1 MLRSLIRFA
10 LRQRLLI
17 IGATLLVAA
26 VGIRAFIDLPVE
38 AFPDV
43 EDVRVQV
50 ISIWKGHAAEEIEKL
65 VTLPV
70 ERQMNGL
77 PGLTNLRS
85 TSMFGLSSVSMT
97 FQDGTTDY
105 FARQQVIERLQD
117 VTVPAGVQPGLSSL
131 SNSTG
136 EIFRYTLAGK
146 RPLYDMKALQDWVV
160 EPGFRTVPG
169 IADVVGFGGE
179 VKQYQVDLDPAKLAG
194 YGLPLA
200 TIENAIA
207 NANQNAGGG
216 YIEHG
221 YEKQVVRGVGNF
233 TSVDDIAKVA
243 VSTRNGAVV
252 TVGDLGTVHV
262 GAAPREGI
270 VAKDS
275 ADDVIEGI
283 VLMRKGENALEILK
297 GVRAKAAE
305 LNATI
310 LPHDVHLLPFYDRAN
325 LVHHTVNTVE
335 ENLLLGAT
343 LVLVILVV
351 FLGDWRS
358 AVIVG
363 VVIPL
368 ALLGAFILMDLWHV
382 SANLISL
389 GAVDFGL
396 IVDAA
401 VVMVE
406 AFLVRLALA
415 PPPTEEQLRQ
425 RHATLVAS
433 EPSHE
438 AAADTVHMELTGEHA
453 TARQIEHTDFAMR
466 ADIGRR
472 EVFARVAESMG
483 RPIVFSKAIV
493 ITAFLPIFTFQRVEK
508 RIFSPM
514 AFTLSFALA
523 GSLLLCITL
532 VPVLAS
538 MWMKV
543 KPGQV
548 DPPAARWLQRVFEP
562 LLGWVLTHQRR
573 VVVMALLALAA
584 TGIVASRLGTEFLP
598 ALDEGNIWLK
608 ITMPVGISVE
618 AAKDI
623 ERQVR
628 TVLRSYPEVAQVV
641 TQLGRPDDGTD
652 TKGTNNLEVYADL
665 IPRREWKSAKD
676 KETLISL
683 MAARLDAIPGTEMN
697 FSQYIKDNVDEALS
711 GVQGELVVKLFGPDL
726 EVLQRKAEEISR
738 VMSRVRGVADLGVEQ
753 QFGQPQLRF
762 EFDRAALASNGI
774 TVADAHDAVET
785 AVGGRAVTQFLEGD
799 RVFDVSVRYDSLARN
814 NAQAL
819 KHLLVYGADG
829 HGVPL
834 ASIARVV
841 TSEGASRISRESN
854 ERRIAVKCSV
864 RGRDEGGFVAEAQR
878 LVAKN
883 VTLPAGYRAV
893 WGGQFENQR
902 RATARLAI
910 IVPASIVLIFVLLF
924 SAFQS
929 VKYAALILANLPF
942 ALIGGVAALWLRD
955 INLSV
960 SAAVGFIALFGI
972 SVQNGVILVTKF
984 NRLREEGGLPL
995 IEAVRRG
1002 TLHRLRPVLMIALMA
1017 ALGLLPAALSHGI
1030 GAETTRPFA
1039 TVIVG
1044 GLATSTVLTLML
1056 LPILY
1061 IMFHEVPR
1069 EEIAR

>member
-10 LRQRLLI
+10 LRQRMVI

-26 VGIRAFIDLPVE
+26 AGVRSFIDLPVE

-43 EDVRVQV
+43 EDVRVEV
-50 ISIWKGHAAEEIEKL
+50 ISIWQGHAAEEIEKL

-85 TSMFGLSSVSMT
+85 ISMFGLSDVSMT

-105 FARQQVIERLQD
+105 FARQQVIERLQG

-136 EIFRYTLAGK
+136 EIYRYTLAGR
-146 RPLYDMKALQDWVV
+146 RPLYEMKALEDWVV
-160 EPGFRTVPG
+160 EPAFRTVPG
-169 IADVVGFGGE
+169 IADVVGFGGA
-179 VKQYQVDLDPAKLAG
+179 VKQYQVDLDPAKLQG
-194 YGLPLA
+194 YGIPLA
-200 TIENAIA
+200 TVETAIA
-207 NANQNAGGG
+207 NANENAGGG

-221 YEKQVVRGVGNF
+221 YEKQVVRGVGIF
-233 TSVDDIAKVA
+233 TSVNDIAKVA
-243 VSTRNGAVV
+243 VATRNGAVV
-252 TVGDLGTVHV
+252 TVGDLGVVHI

-275 ADDVIEGI
+275 ADDVVEGI

-305 LNATI
+305 LNATM
-310 LPHDVHLLPFYDRAN
+310 LPKDVQLVPFYDRAV

-335 ENLLLGAT
+335 ENLLIGAT
-343 LVLVILVV
+343 LVLVILIV

-363 VVIPL
+363 LVIPL
-368 ALLGAFILMDLWHV
+368 SLLGAFILMDLGHV

-389 GAVDFGL
+389 GAVDFGI

-415 PPPTEEQLRQ
+415 PPPSEEQLRD
-425 RHATLVAS
+425 RHATLTAS

-438 AAADTVHMELTGEHA
+438 AAADAVHMELTGEHA
-453 TARQIEHTDFAMR
+453 TPRQIEHTDFAMR

-472 EVFARVAESMG
+472 EMFARVAEAMG

-538 MWMKV
+538 LWMKV
-543 KPGQV
+543 KPGQAE
-548 DPPAARWLQRVFEP
+548 PAAARWLQRAFGP
-562 LLGWVLTHQRR
+562 LLDWALAHRR
-573 VVVMALLALAA
+573 RTVIAALLALVA
-584 TGIVASRLGTEFLP
+584 TGVVASRLGTEFLP
-598 ALDEGNIWLK
+598 ALDEGNIWLTV
-608 ITMPVGISVE
+608 TMPVGISVE

-628 TVLRSYPEVAQVV
+628 AVLRSYPEVSQVV

-665 IPRREWKSAKD
+665 IPRGEWKSAGS
-676 KETLISL
+676 KEALIAL
-683 MAARLDAIPGTEMN
+683 MANRLDAIPGTEMN

-711 GVQGELVVKLFGPDL
+711 GVKGELVVKVFGPDL
-726 EVLQRKAEEISR
+726 EVLQRKAEEIER
-738 VMSRVRGVADLGVEQ
+738 VMARVRGVADLGVEQ

-762 EFDRAALASNGI
+762 ELDRAALANNGI
-774 TVADAHDAVET
+774 TVADAHDAIET
-785 AVGGRAVTQFLEGD
+785 AVGGRAVTQFLDGD

-814 NAQAL
+814 NEQAL
-819 KHLLVYGADG
+819 AHLLVYGADG

-834 ASIARVV
+834 ASVAHVV
-841 TSEGASRISRESN
+841 TSEGASRISREAN

-864 RGRDEGGFVAEAQR
+864 RGRDEGGFVTEAQK
-878 LVAKN
+878 LVAKSI
-883 VTLPAGYRAV
+883 TLPPGYRAV

-902 RATARLAI
+902 RATARLAV

-924 SAFQS
+924 TAFQS

-972 SVQNGVILVTKF
+972 SVQNGVILVTEF
-984 NRLREEGGLPL
+984 NRLRDDGLPL
-995 IEAVRRG
+995 LEAVRRG
-1002 TLHRLRPVLMIALMA
+1002 TLDRLRPVLMIALMA

-1044 GLATSTVLTLML
+1044 GLATSTVLTLLL

-1061 IMFHEVPR
+1061 LMFHEVPR

>member
-17 IGATLLVAA
+17 VGATLLVAA
-26 VGIRAFIDLPVE
+26 AGIRAFIALPVE

-43 EDVRVQV
+43 EDVRVEV
-50 ISIWKGHAAEEIEKL
+50 ISTWKEHAAEEIEKL

-85 TSMFGLSSVSMT
+85 ISMFGLSSVSMT

-105 FARQQVIERLQD
+105 FARQQVIEQLQN
-117 VTVPAGVQPGLSSL
+117 VTVPNGVQPGLSSL

-146 RPLYDMKALQDWVV
+146 RPLYEMKALEDWTV
-160 EPGFRTVPG
+160 EPAFRTVPG
-169 IADVVGFGGE
+169 IADVVGFGGSI
-179 VKQYQVDLDPAKLAG
+179 KQYQIDLDPAKLNG
-194 YGLPLA
+194 YGIPLA
-200 TIENAIA
+200 TVETAVA

-221 YEKQVVRGVGNF
+221 YEKQVVRGVGVF
-233 TSVDDIAKVA
+233 TSLDDIAKVA
-243 VSTRNGAVV
+243 VATRNGAVV
-252 TVGDLGTVHV
+252 TVGDLGTVQI
-262 GAAPREGI
+262 GGAPREGI

-275 ADDVIEGI
+275 ADDVTEGI
-283 VLMRKGENALEILK
+283 VLMRKGENALDVLK
-297 GVRAKAAE
+297 DVRKKADE

-310 LPHDVHLLPFYDRAN
+310 LPKDVRLVPFYDRAV

-335 ENLLLGAT
+335 ENLLIGAT
-343 LVLVILVV
+343 LVLVILIV

-363 VVIPL
+363 LVIPL

-406 AFLVRLALA
+406 AFLVRLALS
-415 PPPTEEQLRQ
+415 PPPTAEQLRD

-433 EPSHE
+433 EPSHD
-438 AAADTVHMELTGEHA
+438 AASDAVHMELTGEHA
-453 TARQIEHTDFAMR
+453 TPSQIEHTDFEMR

-472 EVFARVAESMG
+472 EMFARVGETMG

-538 MWMKV
+538 WWMKV
-543 KPGQV
+543 KPAQEE
-548 DPPAARWLQRVFEP
+548 PRAARWLQRAFAP
-562 LLGWVLTHQRR
+562 LLNWALTHQRR
-573 VVVMALLALAA
+573 TVTMAIVALLA
-584 TGIVASRLGTEFLP
+584 TGVIASRLGTEFLP
-598 ALDEGNIWLK
+598 ALDEGNIWLTV
-608 ITMPVGISVE
+608 TMPVGISV
-618 AAKDI
+618 AQAKEV

-628 TVLRSYPEVAQVV
+628 AVVQSYPEVSQVV

-665 IPRREWKSAKD
+665 RPRSEWKTARD
-676 KETLISL
+676 KEALI
-683 MAARLDAIPGTEMN
+683 AKIAKQLDAIPGTEMN

-711 GVQGELVVKLFGPDL
+711 GVKGELVVKVFGPDL
-726 EVLQRKAEEISR
+726 EVLQRKAEEIQN
-738 VMSRVRGVADLGVEQ
+738 VMARVRGVADLGVEQ

-762 EFDRAALASNGI
+762 ELDRAALASNGI

-785 AVGGRAVTQFLEGD
+785 AIGGRAVTQFLDGD
-799 RVFDVSVRYDSLARN
+799 RVFDVSLRYDSADRD

-819 KHLLVYGADG
+819 RHLIVYGADG

-834 ASIARVV
+834 ASIAHVV

-864 RGRDEGGFVAEAQR
+864 RGRDEGGFVAEAQK
-878 LVAKN
+878 LVAKA
-883 VTLPAGYRAV
+883 VKLPPGYRAV

-910 IVPASIVLIFVLLF
+910 IVPASIVLIFILLF

-942 ALIGGVAALWLRD
+942 ALIGGVAALWIRD

-972 SVQNGVILVTKF
+972 SVQNGVILVTEF
-984 NRLREEGGLPL
+984 NRLRDEGLPL
-995 IEAVRRG
+995 LEAVRRG

-1044 GLATSTVLTLML
+1044 GLASSTVLTLLL

-1061 IMFHEVPR
+1061 LMFHEVPR